1 MRKTT
6 RSRVTRR
13 ISATAASTA
22 VARATSSFVCQNCGA
37 VHSKWTGRCSDCGE
51 WNSITEEAPA
61 ESAPKGLGG
70 GKGRKIEF
78 VPLDGPSVQARRLP
92 VGIAEF
98 DRVEEGDIIV
108 IPFSDVGWTPLFA
121 RAGAVVAE
129 SGGMLSHSSIVSREY
144 GIPCVVSVSGAM
156 SIPDG
161 SMAVVDGYR
170 GIVTLQEDQ

>member
-1 MRKTT
+1 MSFRAGSNLDSFFGEDFVPT
-6 RSRVTRR
+6 R
-13 ISATAASTA
+13 
-22 VARATSSFVCQNCGA
+22 
-37 VHSKWTGRCSDCGE
+37 DD
-51 WNSITEEAPA
+51 EAPA
-61 ESAPKGLGG
+61 TTLHGT
-70 GKGRKIEF
+70 
-78 VPLDGPSVQARRLP
+78 PSSRGTHYGVARVIR
-92 VGIAEF
+92 GIAEF

-121 RAGAVVAE
+121 KAGAVVAE
-129 SGGMLSHSSIVSREY
+129 SGGMLSHSSIVAREY